1 MPPKQPYDYHAF
13 YGYSVNILQEHSLLL
28 KEISNAVIGEC
39 FYSRQEHNVQ
49 LFCRT
54 NNSTQRNRRGSK
66 QRECFYGKGCGLRTV
81 HPFLKWPGGKR
92 WLIANYRHIFPA
104 EYNCYYEP
112 FLGGGSA
119 FFSLM
124 PQQATIS
131 DINGELINTYRVM
144 ARNPVQLREYLIQH
158 QEHHSE
164 AHYYAIRAAVPN
176 NAIER
181 AARFL
186 YLNRTCF
193 NGMYRVNHLGE
204 FNVPI
209 GSKQQFTDD
218 VALFEEYSA
227 ALRNIHIR
235 KQDFVETIHDA
246 AEGDLVF
253 ADPPYTIAHNQN
265 AFIKYNE
272 KLFSWKDQK
281 RLLGALTRARDR
293 GAIIIA
299 TNAHYPT
306 LQRMYEDHHFYS
318 QALHRFSSIS
328 GSADGRGT
336 QEELLISSCPINLQE
351 E

>member
-1 MPPKQPYDYHAF
+1 M
-13 YGYSVNILQEHSLLL
+13 L
-28 KEISNAVIGEC
+28 KAQRC
-39 FYSRQEHNVQ
+39 KKKKR
-49 LFCRT
+49 
-54 NNSTQRNRRGSK
+54 NSYPRGCELRN
-66 QRECFYGKGCGLRTV
+66 V

-104 EYNCYYEP
+104 EYNHYFEP

-124 PQQATIS
+124 PQHATIS
-131 DINGELINTYRVM
+131 DINGELVNTYRVM
-144 ARNPVQLREYLIQH
+144 SRNPAQLRAHLIQH
-158 QEHHSE
+158 QEQHS
-164 AHYYAIRAAVPN
+164 ATHYYAIRANVPYD
-176 NAIER
+176 AIER

-193 NGMYRVNHLGE
+193 NGMYRVNRLGE

-209 GSKQQFTDD
+209 GTKQRFTDD
-218 VALFEEYSA
+218 VAQFEEYA
-227 ALRNIHIR
+227 EALHNVHIR
-235 KQDFVETIHDA
+235 KQDFVATIREA
-246 AEGDLVF
+246 ANGDLVF

-281 RLLGALTRARDR
+281 RLLNALIRARDR

-299 TNAHYPT
+299 TNAYYPD
-306 LQRMYEDHHFYS
+306 LQQMYDDNRFHT
-318 QALHRFSSIS
+318 QALCRFSSIS
-328 GSADGRGT
+328 GLADGRGT
-336 QEELLISSCPINLQE
+336 QQELLISSYPINLQE